1 MKNKGVTMKT
11 RGFEIAKG
19 WEDRNINLPK
29 RSTKNAAGYYI
40 EAAAD
45 SIEAY
50 DMALYYNGGI
60 MKLVMNRHGWGV
72 AA

>member
-1 MKNKGVTMKT
+1 M
-11 RGFEIAKG
+11 I
-19 WEDRNINLPK
+19 LL
-29 RSTKNAAGYYI
+29 RSNEEAESEFWLGGAVSGYYI

-60 MKLVMNRHGWGV
+60 MKLVMNRHG
-72 AA
+72 